1 MNFFRRLVQSRN
13 RDKIIEQNDSY
24 DLLSKSRTSNQD
36 ESPNLGVSTI
46 STHLP
51 DNLQKIKDVF
61 ENCSDFSII
70 QWQYGPELSNSAFSI
85 YFDSLL
91 QKKDHNYFREAL
103 QDQVMHLL
111 GPGTTVMPED
121 VIFFFNNKGASS
133 DSALLIKDFDE
144 VVKNVL
150 KGNIVIFFDQWNTA
164 LGFKA
169 IGLETRQVTESVTEP
184 VVQGPREST
193 VENLSKNLGM
203 LRLRLKTANL
213 KIISLPTTGQTQT
226 NVAYGYLEGTVNPEM
241 LAEFQ
246 RRVAKLQNKEI
257 LETSYIEE
265 VIEDSAY
272 SPFPQYRYTERTD
285 VAVASLLEGKIVVL
299 VDGTGSILIC
309 PGLLVELLQSS
320 EDYYQRTVVASLIR
334 ILRMFAL
341 FIAVGLPSVYI
352 AFSTYHPELIPTVL
366 LLAVVNSR
374 EGIPF
379 PAVIEAFIM
388 EFFFELL
395 REAGIRLPRPVG
407 SAVSI
412 VGALV
417 IGEAAI
423 NAGIASPIMVI
434 IVALTGIAS
443 FAIPQYNFAISLRI
457 IRFPVMLFAAVMGIF
472 GILIAFMLIWLH
484 LANLRSLGQP
494 YLSPLGPFLPRQMKD
509 VVIRAPLGI
518 LMRSPKNR
526 HARKPSK

>member
-1 MNFFRRLVQSRN
+1 MNFFRRLVQSRY

-24 DLLSKSRTSNQD
+24 DHLSESRTSNQEELPD
-36 ESPNLGVSTI
+36 TDVSTI

-51 DNLQKIKDVF
+51 DNLQRVRDVF
-61 ENCSDFSII
+61 DHCSDFTILP
-70 QWQYGPELSNSAFSI
+70 WQYGPEMSYTAFSI
-85 YFDSLL
+85 YLDSLI
-91 QKKDHNYFREAL
+91 QKKEHNFFREAL
-103 QDQVMHLL
+103 QDQVIHEL
-111 GPGTTVMPED
+111 GQGTMVMPED
-121 VIFFFNNKGASS
+121 VIFYFNNKGASS
-133 DSALLIKDFDE
+133 DSALLVKDFNE
-144 VVKNVL
+144 AVKNVL
-150 KGNIVIFFDQWNTA
+150 QGHIVIFFDQWNSA
-164 LGFKA
+164 LSFKA

-184 VVQGPREST
+184 VVHGPREST

-203 LRLRLKTANL
+203 LRSRLKTANF
-213 KIISLPTTGQTQT
+213 KIEMLPPSGQTQT
-226 NVAYGYLEGTVNPEM
+226 NVAYGYLEGTVNPDV

-246 RRVAKLQNKEI
+246 RRIVKLQKHEI
-257 LETSYIEE
+257 LETSYIEDA
-265 VIEDSAY
+265 IEDSKY

-285 VAVASLLEGKIVVL
+285 VAVASLLEGKIIVL

-309 PGLLVELLQSS
+309 PGLLFELLQSS

-334 ILRMFAL
+334 ILRLVAL
-341 FIAVGLPSVYI
+341 LIAIGLPSIYI
-352 AFSTYHPELIPTVL
+352 AFSTFHPELIPTVL
-366 LLAVVNSR
+366 LLAVINSR

-417 IGEAAI
+417 IGEASI

-443 FAIPQYNFAISLRI
+443 FSIPQYNFAIALRI
-457 IRFPVMLFAAVMGIF
+457 LRFPLMLFAAFLGIF
-472 GILIAFMLIWLH
+472 GILIAFMLMWLH
-484 LANLRSLGQP
+484 LANLRTLGQP
-494 YLSPLGPFLPRQMKD
+494 YLSPIGPFIPRQIKD
-509 VVIRAPLGI
+509 VILRAPLGT
-518 LMRSPKNR
+518 LMRSPRIR
-526 HARKPSK
+526 HKDKP

>member
-1 MNFFRRLVQSRN
+1 MNLFKRLTQRRYRDNTPLHTVQN
-13 RDKIIEQNDSY
+13 E
-24 DLLSKSRTSNQD
+24 
-36 ESPNLGVSTI
+36 PVSTI
-46 STHLP
+46 TPVSQRALADVDDTAISEHLL
-51 DNLQKIKDVF
+51 DNLVRVKSVF
-61 ENCSDFSII
+61 NHCSDIVI
-70 QWQYGPELSNSAFSI
+70 LEWRYGPQMKYAAFSV
-85 YFDSLL
+85 YSDSLI
-91 QKKDHNYFREAL
+91 QKKEHNFFKESL
-103 QDQVMHLL
+103 QDLITQEI
-111 GPGTTVMPED
+111 GPGTMVTPDDIDYFFSHHVASAQSASLIED
-121 VIFFFNNKGASS
+121 FNEAIN
-133 DSALLIKDFDE
+133 
-144 VVKNVL
+144 NVL
-150 KGNIVIFFDQWNTA
+150 FGSLIIFFDQWNKA
-164 LGFKA
+164 LSYHA

-203 LRLRLKTANL
+203 LRLRLKTPDF
-213 KIISLPTTGQTQT
+213 KIEMLPVSGQTKT
-226 NVAYGYLEGTVNPEM
+226 RVAYGYLEGTVNPDM

-246 RRVAKLQNKEI
+246 RRMTRLQGKEI

-265 VIEDSAY
+265 AIEDSTY
-272 SPFPQYRYTERTD
+272 SPFPQYRYTERPD

-299 VDGTGSILIC
+299 VEGTGSMLIC
-309 PGLLVELLQSS
+309 PGLLAELLQSS

-334 ILRMFAL
+334 ILRFAAL

-352 AFSTYHPELIPTVL
+352 ALSTFHPELIPTVL
-366 LLAVVNSR
+366 LLALINSR

-379 PAVIEAFIM
+379 PAVFEAFIM

-417 IGEAAI
+417 IGEGAI

-434 IVALTGIAS
+434 TVALSGIAS
-443 FAIPQYNFAISLRI
+443 FAVPQYNMAIALRI
-457 IRFPVMLFAAVMGIF
+457 LRFPVMLFAAALGIF

-494 YLSPLGPFLPRQMKD
+494 YLGSLAPFRPAQMKD
-509 VVIRAPLGI
+509 TLIRAPLRI
-518 LMRSPKNR
+518 LMRSPRNPR
-526 HARKPSK
+526 